1 MIQNCVLLFHL
12 KINNIIGKQKTIY
25 VKFTRNLY
33 LFLWFY
39 FSGNESLV
47 NFMILSTIGNAYAY
61 WLTSNG

>member
-1 MIQNCVLLFHL
+1 MIQNCVMLLHL

-47 NFMILSTIGNAYAY
+47 NFMILSTIG
-61 WLTSNG
+61 